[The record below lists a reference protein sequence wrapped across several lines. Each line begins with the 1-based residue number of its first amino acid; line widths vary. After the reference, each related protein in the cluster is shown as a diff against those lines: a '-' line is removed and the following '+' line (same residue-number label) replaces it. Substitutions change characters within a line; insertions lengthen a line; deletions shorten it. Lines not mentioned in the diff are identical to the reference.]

1 MKIETAAQEDQQTRL
16 VAELD
21 TETFER
27 FKRQAARKIS
37 QTQKIPGFRP
47 GKAPYDLIRRMVG
60 DESLT
65 QEAVQ
70 LMIDDVYPKI
80 ITEANLTPSGPGKL
94 DEIVTLD
101 PPTFAFIVPLPP
113 QVEIGDYLSLRK
125 EYTPEPITET
135 QVDQTLRRLQ
145 RSYSTAEPVERP
157 AQAGDLVSFKLA
169 ARRAHP
175 AEDEKETLIEETS
188 YQMAAGENDDDDED
202 EKFPYEGFTQELIGM
217 TPDQPKT
224 VIHTFSDEGPYEE
237 LHGVEAEFT
246 VTVENVKEL
255 HLPEINDEFAQSL
268 GEFETL
274 DALKDTIRQQLEQT
288 YSQQF
293 DQNYFNGLIDD
304 LIAVST
310 VKYPPHLLEEEID
323 EFVHRFQHSLE
334 RDRLDLDTYLKM
346 REMDRE
352 TFIETEAKPAAEK
365 RLIQSLV
372 LEEFAKREGI
382 ELKDDEIRSV
392 YYAALQQMQQ
402 STKDNKLSS
411 KQRKSSRD
419 LINSIAMSTVNN
431 IFNKRLMDRLKAIA
445 TGEAQLEKEAE
456 AAKADIEAEAVE
468 AQLIESGQEAAAEE
482 AVVIQE
488 TSETE
493 TPTDA
498 AAEETGDSQTELES

>member
-70 LMIDDVYPKI
+70 LMIGDVYPKI

-94 DEIVTLD
+94 DEIITLD

-169 ARRAHP
+169 ARRTHP
-175 AEDEKETLIEETS
+175 AEDEKETLIEEDS
-188 YQMAAGENDDDDED
+188 NQMVAGENDDDAGDQ
-202 EKFPYEGFTQELIGM
+202 KFPYEGFTQELVGM

-246 VTVENVKEL
+246 ITVENVKEL

-392 YYAALQQMQQ
+392 YYAAMQQMQQ

-431 IFNKRLMDRLKAIA
+431 IFNKRLLDRLKAIA

-456 AAKADIEAEAVE
+456 AAKADVEAEAVE
-468 AQLIESGQEAAAEE
+468 AQPIESGQEE

-493 TPTDA
+493 SPTDA
-498 AAEETGDSQTELES
+498 ATEEAGDSQTETES

>member
-94 DEIVTLD
+94 DEIITLD

-169 ARRAHP
+169 ARRTHP
-175 AEDEKETLIEETS
+175 AEDEKETLIEEDS
-188 YQMAAGENDDDDED
+188 NQMVAGENDDNAGDQ
-202 EKFPYEGFTQELIGM
+202 KFPYEGFTQELVGM

-246 VTVENVKEL
+246 ITVENVKEL

-323 EFVHRFQHSLE
+323 EFIHRFQHSLE
-334 RDRLDLDTYLKM
+334 RDRLDLETYLKM

-392 YYAALQQMQQ
+392 YYAAMQQMQQ

-468 AQLIESGQEAAAEE
+468 AQLIESGQEAATEE

-493 TPTDA
+493 SPTDA